1 VVGIAGRDR
10 LAAPPCEDG
19 LRTDALTDAEHV
31 GLGQVDR
38 ADPEVGAG
46 VLDARGRDRRRPRD
60 ELGSPLPGQRTPADE
75 AGAGDLDD
83 ITRQCVHD
91 GSGRE
96 VPRRRHPVE
105 VARVEGDQ
113 AAGRVEDIDDGGI
126 LGIGVPDRCG
136 DHRRHSELRG
146 QREHPTGLS
155 EAAGQVLGTT
165 VADDLDD
172 EPVPRQQLAPPL
184 ESGPGEGLLP
194 GEHCTADVR
203 VRAEEHDQPG
213 RLGISS
219 GPGVRSRS
227 CPHRTGS
234 AGNPG
239 SPGVLGEQACG
250 DHRVAAFAAQVGVR
264 DETAERGPSGARGQ
278 AGAAPSGQDGHP
290 GQTRVDEGATS
301 HRGSPACGAASSS
314 ALRSG
319 IATRL
324 DRVRAEGKVD
334 PEDRADSPLHAGGD
348 ELDRAVEPVAVGEGK
363 RRLTEGDGPLDELL
377 RLGRAVSHRV
387 ARCDVQVDEAVGH
400 RTGGAP
406 RSGVVSSGSGTVIG
420 TPRMPWTISRN
431 ISA

>member
-1 VVGIAGRDR
+1 MVGIAGRDR

-46 VLDARGRDRRRPRD
+46 VLDARGRDRRRPGD
-60 ELGSPLPGQRTPADE
+60 ELGSPLPGERTPADE

-83 ITRQCVHD
+83 VTRQRVHD
-91 GSGRE
+91 RGRRE

-105 VARVEGDQ
+105 VARIEGDQ
-113 AAGRVEDIDDGGI
+113 AAGRVEDVDDGGI

-146 QREHPTGLS
+146 QREHSTGLP

-172 EPVPRQQLAPPL
+172 ESAPRQQLAPPL

-194 GEHCTADVR
+194 GEHRTADVR

-213 RLGISS
+213 RLGSL
-219 GPGVRSRS
+219 G
-227 CPHRTGS
+227 RT
-234 AGNPG
+234 G

-290 GQTRVDEGATS
+290 GQTRVDEGTTS
-301 HRGSPACGAASSS
+301 TRAAP
-314 ALRSG
+314 
-319 IATRL
+319 
-324 DRVRAEGKVD
+324 RA
-334 PEDRADSPLHAGGD
+334 PP
-348 ELDRAVEPVAVGEGK
+348 P
-363 RRLTEGDGPLDELL
+363 
-377 RLGRAVSHRV
+377 
-387 ARCDVQVDEAVGH
+387 
-400 RTGGAP
+400 GAP
-406 RSGVVSSGSGTVIG
+406 PG
-420 TPRMPWTISRN
+420 
-431 ISA
+431 

>member
-1 VVGIAGRDR
+1 M
-10 LAAPPCEDG
+10 AASWGSAC
-19 LRTDALTDAEHV
+19 RT
-31 GLGQVDR
+31 
-38 ADPEVGAG
+38 
-46 VLDARGRDRRRPRD
+46 
-60 ELGSPLPGQRTPADE
+60 
-75 AGAGDLDD
+75 
-83 ITRQCVHD
+83 
-91 GSGRE
+91 
-96 VPRRRHPVE
+96 
-105 VARVEGDQ
+105 
-113 AAGRVEDIDDGGI
+113 AAVMT
-126 LGIGVPDRCG
+126 
-136 DHRRHSELRG
+136 RRHSELAG
-146 QREHPTGLS
+146 QREHPTGLA

-194 GEHCTADVR
+194 GEHCPADVG
-203 VRAEEHDQPG
+203 VGAEEHDEPG

-219 GPGVRSRS
+219 GPGVHSRS

-234 AGNPG
+234 AG

-250 DHRVAAFAAQVGVR
+250 DHRVAAFAAQVGGR

-301 HRGSPACGAASSS
+301 HRGSPACAAASSS

-334 PEDRADSPLHAGGD
+334 PEDRADSRSMQARD

-363 RRLTEGDGPLDELL
+363 RRLAEGDGSLDELL
-377 RLGRAVSHRV
+377 RLGRAVSHGV